1 MTSKFSEITTM
12 TVMRN
17 LKSSNEWSKIYQE
30 RHNKVL
36 ALIEKFWIDDGD
48 ADGKES
54 VTELLLNTCEIQH
67 RDKQVCSWEIP
78 LLDKDGKVVPDKWQT
93 VGFTKPINNNGDWRV
108 SAKKDGMPRIH
119 ITAKVAEDLKS
130 QHKDKRNLKV
140 FE

>member
-1 MTSKFSEITTM
+1 M

-17 LKSSNEWSKIYQE
+17 LKSSNEWNKIYQE

-36 ALIEKFWIDDGD
+36 ALIEKFWMDDGD

-54 VTELLLNTCEIQH
+54 VTELLLSTCEIQH
-67 RDKQVCSWEIP
+67 RGKQVCSWEIP
-78 LLDKDGKVVPDKWQT
+78 LLDKDGKVVPDKWETIGQ
-93 VGFTKPINNNGDWRV
+93 KSLILNNGKWRV
-108 SAKKDGMPRIH
+108 TAKKDGMPRIH
-119 ITAKVAEDLKS
+119 ITDKVAEDLKA